1 MLSESLCKT
10 ALLMEKT
17 IDTDKRGKQLEKLT
31 SVLDLLVRS
40 HYGLQKGSVDLGLSG
55 KNSSTVIGLYTEM
68 QPDYQAMKTAAQH
81 VLTSIAQNVSDSA
94 HSAELSAFVEE
105 LVTKQADF
113 VHKMDA
119 IVSQYETEAL
129 AQLNQVKQFAFVLA
143 ALILIVLLLEGWYL
157 FRPFRVLQSATDEI
171 SSGTVRS
178 FVSIGPLS
186 VHTLPIRAVL
196 ILYQGRVW
204 EIRFYKRC

>member
-1 MLSESLCKT
+1 MNHSTTTLNQSDLSGRLSKLYILALSVIAMLTITGYFLIQWALYQQNGNAHVINIAGQQRMLSESLCKT

-113 VHKMDA
+113 
-119 IVSQYETEAL
+119 
-129 AQLNQVKQFAFVLA
+129 
-143 ALILIVLLLEGWYL
+143 
-157 FRPFRVLQSATDEI
+157 
-171 SSGTVRS
+171 
-178 FVSIGPLS
+178 SI
-186 VHTLPIRAVL
+186 
-196 ILYQGRVW
+196 
-204 EIRFYKRC
+204 